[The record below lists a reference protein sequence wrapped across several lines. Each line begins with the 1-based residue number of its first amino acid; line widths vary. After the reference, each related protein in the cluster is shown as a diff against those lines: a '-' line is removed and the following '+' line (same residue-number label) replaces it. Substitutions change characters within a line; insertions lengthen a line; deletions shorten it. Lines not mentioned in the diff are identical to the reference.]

1 MSISEYSIQQDGTL
15 VIGSLF
21 ELERNYFD
29 VSSLIQKCKE
39 QNCTLRFENEDITI
53 SPGAYDDDG
62 SLRAQITAYC
72 MVAAYPQAAIDYVR
86 YCFNLTEK
94 KKGPNAV

>member
-39 QNCTLRFENEDITI
+39 QNCTLRFENENLTIT
-53 SPGAYDDDG
+53 PGAYDTDL
-62 SLRAQITAYC
+62 SLRAQITAYS
-72 MVAAYPQAAIDYVR
+72 MIATYPQAAIDYTR
-86 YCFNLTEK
+86 YCFSLAEK

>member
-1 MSISEYSIQQDGTL
+1 MSISEYNIQEDDTL

-21 ELERNYFD
+21 ELERNYID

-39 QNCTLRFENEDITI
+39 KNCMLRFENEDITI
-53 SPGAYDDDG
+53 KPGAYDNDG

-72 MVAAYPQAAIDYVR
+72 MVAA
-86 YCFNLTEK
+86 F
-94 KKGPNAV
+94 